1 VSDGRGQGSGHDSL
15 FDRGEDR
22 AEHARIRRRR
32 KAAYTKP
39 TSATDSGPKHTGR
52 RKRDALD
59 VDLAVVPPRGLGGEA
74 HEAALEV
81 VAARARVAARAVVV
95 GEEVADVGP
104 LDFVLEQVELVEE
117 QDLGRDVSGRRN
129 EQRREE

>member
-1 VSDGRGQGSGHDSL
+1 MRVSVAVVKLHT
-15 FDRGEDR
+15 
-22 AEHARIRRRR
+22 H
-32 KAAYTKP
+32 TKP
-39 TSATDSGPKHTGR
+39 ASATDPNTQGR
-52 RKRDALD
+52 GRKRDALD